1 MELGLIVSAVISISG
16 FDDVDFLSPLKLD
29 SRRFKVAASEVS

>member
-1 MELGLIVSAVISISG
+1 MELVLIVSAFTSVSG
-16 FDDVDFLSPLKLD
+16 FDDVDVLSPLKLD